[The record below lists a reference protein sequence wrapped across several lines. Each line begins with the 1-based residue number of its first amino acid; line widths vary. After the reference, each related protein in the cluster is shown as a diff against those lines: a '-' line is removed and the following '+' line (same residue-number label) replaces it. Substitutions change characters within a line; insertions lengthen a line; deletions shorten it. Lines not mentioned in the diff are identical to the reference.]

1 MWVVVVVQGEKL
13 DEERC
18 VGSLPAVL
26 RAEALM
32 GIDHD
37 VSRRSMLSISTMP
50 RPQLEIEGTWQQ
62 RGSCGV
68 GP

>member
-1 MWVVVVVQGEKL
+1 MVVVVQGEKL

-50 RPQLEIEGTWQQ
+50 RPQL
-62 RGSCGV
+62 
-68 GP
+68 